1 MPGRVLIAVIL
12 RGARCGIRGPI
23 VGPERMPR
31 ENGNEFHK
39 NNNGG
44 MIRGNQSNNPV
55 IKNSRLDTP
64 FKKKGCE
71 ECSYATNF
79 RNNFKDS

>member
-1 MPGRVLIAVIL
+1 MPGRAVIAVVL

-23 VGPERMPR
+23 VSPERMPR

-44 MIRGNQSNNPV
+44 MIRGHQSNDPV

-64 FKKKGCE
+64 FNARIIC
-71 ECSYATNF
+71 N
-79 RNNFKDS
+79 